1 MKRLEIKNIVK
12 TFPGV
17 RALDNV
23 SLDLH
28 AGEVLGLLG
37 ENGAGKSTLAKILM
51 GIYSPDS
58 GELRVNGEPVAF
70 GNPRDAK
77 TCGIT
82 MIHQEL
88 SLMENMSVMENIL
101 LGSEP
106 TTKLGTVD
114 FSAEYVRAQ
123 EVLDLLGGGIDPAAK
138 VGDLG
143 VGAQQKVEIARALS
157 QNSQVF
163 LMDEATSSLSSQE
176 IDRLFELIED
186 LKKNGASIIYITHRL
201 DEVFRICD
209 RMVVLRNGKLV
220 GDVKPAEVEMNDVV
234 AMIAGKTVKELSPHR
249 FNPNTEPILAVKGLA
264 TKGQTGRK
272 LEQIDFEL
280 RPGEILGVTGL
291 LGAGKT
297 ELCRALWGIEPL
309 ESGEIYIDG
318 ARININSPQT
328 AIKHGLACV
337 PEDRH
342 THGIIPN
349 MDVVRNITLPKLED
363 VCAMNHLVKQQQEVS
378 IARHW
383 IDKFRIAASSHRQLI
398 KNLSG
403 GNQQKVIL
411 SRWLQTEPRVLMID
425 EPTRGIDVGA
435 KEEIRKLIQ
444 QFAEEG
450 MAVII
455 FSCEVDEI
463 LALANNILVLYKG
476 TIMDRYTCD
485 EADKEKILASAMGV
499 KQTRGVA

>member
-28 AGEVLGLLG
+28 GAKSWACWG

-163 LMDEATSSLSSQE
+163 LMDEATSSLSA
-176 IDRLFELIED
+176 
-186 LKKNGASIIYITHRL
+186 KKSTDCL
-201 DEVFRICD
+201 
-209 RMVVLRNGKLV
+209 
-220 GDVKPAEVEMNDVV
+220 
-234 AMIAGKTVKELSPHR
+234 
-249 FNPNTEPILAVKGLA
+249 
-264 TKGQTGRK
+264 
-272 LEQIDFEL
+272 
-280 RPGEILGVTGL
+280 
-291 LGAGKT
+291 
-297 ELCRALWGIEPL
+297 
-309 ESGEIYIDG
+309 
-318 ARININSPQT
+318 NS
-328 AIKHGLACV
+328 
-337 PEDRH
+337 
-342 THGIIPN
+342 
-349 MDVVRNITLPKLED
+349 
-363 VCAMNHLVKQQQEVS
+363 
-378 IARHW
+378 
-383 IDKFRIAASSHRQLI
+383 
-398 KNLSG
+398 
-403 GNQQKVIL
+403 
-411 SRWLQTEPRVLMID
+411 
-425 EPTRGIDVGA
+425 
-435 KEEIRKLIQ
+435 
-444 QFAEEG
+444 
-450 MAVII
+450 
-455 FSCEVDEI
+455 
-463 LALANNILVLYKG
+463 
-476 TIMDRYTCD
+476 
-485 EADKEKILASAMGV
+485 
-499 KQTRGVA
+499 

>member
-138 VGDLG
+138 AGDLG

-186 LKKNGASIIYITHRL
+186 LKK
-201 DEVFRICD
+201 
-209 RMVVLRNGKLV
+209 
-220 GDVKPAEVEMNDVV
+220 
-234 AMIAGKTVKELSPHR
+234 
-249 FNPNTEPILAVKGLA
+249 
-264 TKGQTGRK
+264 
-272 LEQIDFEL
+272 
-280 RPGEILGVTGL
+280 TGL
-291 LGAGKT
+291 PLFTLRTGWMKSSVSATEWLFYAMVSWLG
-297 ELCRALWGIEPL
+297 
-309 ESGEIYIDG
+309 
-318 ARININSPQT
+318 
-328 AIKHGLACV
+328 
-337 PEDRH
+337 
-342 THGIIPN
+342 
-349 MDVVRNITLPKLED
+349 M
-363 VCAMNHLVKQQQEVS
+363 
-378 IARHW
+378 
-383 IDKFRIAASSHRQLI
+383 SSRQRL
-398 KNLSG
+398 
-403 GNQQKVIL
+403 
-411 SRWLQTEPRVLMID
+411 R
-425 EPTRGIDVGA
+425 
-435 KEEIRKLIQ
+435 
-444 QFAEEG
+444 
-450 MAVII
+450 
-455 FSCEVDEI
+455 
-463 LALANNILVLYKG
+463 
-476 TIMDRYTCD
+476 
-485 EADKEKILASAMGV
+485 
-499 KQTRGVA
+499 